1 MLREVINHMTASGLL
16 LLLFHPSSFITHP
29 LADMFLLQA
38 NTTALFSVADLQLIA
53 PELILT
59 VCACIALVME
69 VVLPYRKSKLI
80 AYFSLIGVG
89 FAGISLGVQYWYLR
103 DVLPLDGFYGMVRID
118 GFALIFK
125 SIFLVAAAQA
135 IAVSTRYLDIEGEQH
150 GEYYALVLFATV
162 GMMFLACGYDLIS
175 LYISLELMAL
185 TFYVLVAFTKREKRS
200 NEAAMKYF
208 LLGAFSSGV
217 LLYGM
222 SLLYGIAG
230 STNLA
235 EIGRS
240 VAAIAGTVGD
250 SGETVTASLRPM
262 LLLGMIALAAGLFF
276 KIAAVPFHM
285 WAPDAYEGAPTSVT
299 AFLSTGSKA
308 ASFAL
313 YARIF
318 IEALNT
324 MRADWA
330 PLLGL
335 VAAIT
340 IMVGNW
346 AAVTQ
351 ENSKRLL
358 AYSSISNA
366 GYLLLGLVAGNSY
379 GYIGLMIYLLVYT
392 LMNMGAFGIIISLR
406 RRGIIGDNVDDMTGL
421 AHKAPGMAAMM
432 AIFMLSLGG
441 LPMTGGFIGK
451 YFLFGGLL
459 QRGKADGKTWYYW
472 LAAWAII
479 NTVVS
484 FYYYIRFIKVMYLG
498 DRVADD
504 QPLALSP
511 ALRAALVASLVGI
524 LFIGLYPQPLIEIV
538 QRLVAPLAA
547 LGPLGL
553 K

>member
-1 MLREVINHMTASGLL
+1 
-16 LLLFHPSSFITHP
+16 
-29 LADMFLLQA
+29 MFLLQA
-38 NTTALFSVADLQLIA
+38 NSTSLISTADLQLIA

-59 VCACIALVME
+59 ACACVALVME
-69 VVLPYRKSKLI
+69 VILPYRKSKLT
-80 AYFSLIGVG
+80 AYFSLVAVALA
-89 FAGISLGVQYWYLR
+89 FLSLALQWWYMGPS
-103 DVLPLDGFYGMVRID
+103 LPFTGFYGMVRLD
-118 GFALIFK
+118 GFALLFK
-125 SIFLVAAAQA
+125 AIFLISAALA
-135 IAVSTRYLDIEGEQH
+135 IGISTRFLDIEGEQH
-150 GEYYALVLFATV
+150 GEYYSLILFATV
-162 GMMFLACGYDLIS
+162 GMMFIACGYDLIS

-185 TFYVLVAFTKREKRS
+185 TFYVLVAFTKRQKKS

-230 STNLA
+230 STNLGDIA
-235 EIGRS
+235 RRINEWAPQIQTALNL
-240 VAAIAGTVGD
+240 AAN
-250 SGETVTASLRPM
+250 SGVDPDQIVDLRPLM
-262 LLLGMIALAAGLFF
+262 LLAMIALGAGLFF
-276 KIAAVPFHM
+276 KVAAVPFHM
-285 WAPDAYEGAPTSVT
+285 WAPDVYEGAPTSVT

-318 IEALNT
+318 SEGLGG
-324 MRADWA
+324 MRDDWA

-366 GYLLLGLVAGNSY
+366 GYLLLGLVSANLY
-379 GYIGLMIYLLVYT
+379 GYLGLIIYIFVYT
-392 LMNMGAFGIIISLR
+392 LMNMGAFGVIISLR
-406 RRGIIGDNVDDMTGL
+406 RRGIIGDNVDDLTGL
-421 AHKAPGMAAMM
+421 AQKAPWMALMM

-441 LPMTGGFIGK
+441 LPVTGGFIGK
-451 YFLFGGLL
+451 YFLIGGLID
-459 QRGKADGKTWYYW
+459 RGKVDGKSWYYW
-472 LAAWAII
+472 LAGWAIL

-484 FYYYIRFIKVMYLG
+484 FYYYVRFIRVMYLG
-498 DRVADD
+498 DRIADNK
-504 QPLALSP
+504 PLALSP
-511 ALRAALVASLVGI
+511 PLQVALAVSVVGI
-524 LFIGLYPQPLIEIV
+524 LAIGIYPGPLINLTYKLIEPIIS
-538 QRLVAPLAA
+538 LGTFAA
-547 LGPLGL
+547 

>member
-1 MLREVINHMTASGLL
+1 MI
-16 LLLFHPSSFITHP
+16 
-29 LADMFLLQA
+29 LLQA
-38 NTTALFSVADLQLIA
+38 NTTSLISAADLQLIA

-59 VCACIALVME
+59 FCACVALVME
-69 VVLPYRKSKLI
+69 VILPYRKSKMT
-80 AYFSLIGVG
+80 AYFSLIGLALAFV
-89 FAGISLGVQYWYLR
+89 SLAVQWWYMGSA
-103 DVLPLDGFYGMVRID
+103 LPFNGFYGMVRID
-118 GFALIFK
+118 GFALLFK
-125 SIFLVAAAQA
+125 AIFLISAALA
-135 IAVSTRYLDIEGEQH
+135 IGLSTRFLDIEGEQH
-150 GEYYALVLFATV
+150 GEYYSLILFATV
-162 GMMFLACGYDLIS
+162 GMMFIACGYDLIS

-222 SLLYGIAG
+222 SLIYGVAG
-230 STNLA
+230 STN
-235 EIGRS
+235 IGDIGTS
-240 VAAIAGTVGD
+240 VSSLMPRIQAALDAAKATGALPDQITG
-250 SGETVTASLRPM
+250 LRPL

-276 KIAAVPFHM
+276 KVAAVPFHM
-285 WAPDAYEGAPTSVT
+285 WAPDVYEGAPTSVT

-318 IEALNT
+318 NEALGG

-366 GYLLLGLVAGNSY
+366 GYILLGLVAGNSY

-406 RRGIIGDNVDDMTGL
+406 RRGIIGDNVDDLTGL
-421 AHKAPGMAAMM
+421 AHKAPAMAAMM

-459 QRGKADGKTWYYW
+459 QRGKTDGKSWYYW
-472 LAAWAII
+472 QAAWAII

-498 DRVADD
+498 DRIADD
-504 QPLALSP
+504 KPLSLSP
-511 ALRAALVASLVGI
+511 ALQTALAVSVAGI
-524 LFIGLYPQPLIEIV
+524 IFIGVYPQPLINLT
-538 QRLVAPLAA
+538 QKLVAPLAA
-547 LGPLGL
+547 IGAVTL

>member
-1 MLREVINHMTASGLL
+1 ML
-16 LLLFHPSSFITHP
+16 
-29 LADMFLLQA
+29 LLQA
-38 NTTALFSVADLQLIA
+38 NTTELFSVADLQLIA

-59 VCACIALVME
+59 ACALLALVME
-69 VVLPYRKSKLI
+69 VVLPYRKSKLV
-80 AYFSLIGVG
+80 AYFAL
-89 FAGISLGVQYWYLR
+89 AGIVLAGVSLGAQFWFTK
-103 DVLPLDGFYGMVRID
+103 DILPLSGFYGTVRID
-118 GFALIFK
+118 GFALVFKAIF
-125 SIFLVAAAQA
+125 IIAAGLAVA
-135 IAVSTRYLDIEGEQH
+135 ISTRYLDIEGEQH

-162 GMMFLACGYDLIS
+162 GMMFLACGYDLIV

-222 SLLYGIAG
+222 SLLFGIAG
-230 STNLA
+230 STNLG
-235 EIGRS
+235 EIG
-240 VAAIAGTVGD
+240 AAINRLVPEVQNAIVANRESEAIQNAVAG
-250 SGETVTASLRPM
+250 LRPLM
-262 LLLGMIALAAGLFF
+262 LLAMIALGAGLFF
-276 KIAAVPFHM
+276 KVAAVPFHM
-285 WAPDAYEGAPTSVT
+285 WAPDVYEGAPTSVT

-318 IEALNT
+318 SEALGG
-324 MRADWA
+324 MRDDWA

-366 GYLLLGLVAGNSY
+366 GYLLLALVAHNLY
-379 GYIGLMIYLLVYT
+379 GFIGLIVYLFVYT

-406 RRGIIGDNVDDMTGL
+406 RRGIIGDNVDDLTGL
-421 AHKAPGMAAMM
+421 GDKAPVMAAMM
-432 AIFMLSLGG
+432 SIFMLSLGG
-441 LPMTGGFIGK
+441 LPVTGGFIGK
-451 YFLFGGLL
+451 YFLFGGLIE
-459 QRGKADGKTWYYW
+459 RGRVEGKAWYYV
-472 LAAWAII
+472 LAVWAII

-484 FYYYIRFIKVMYLG
+484 FYYYFRFIKVMYLG
-498 DRVADD
+498 DRIADTR
-504 QPLALSP
+504 PLALSP
-511 ALRAALVASLVGI
+511 ALQTALIVSVLGGLWIGI
-524 LFIGLYPQPLIEIV
+524 YPQPLVRVTRE
-538 QRLVAPLAA
+538 LVVATFGA
-547 LGPLGL
+547 LFS
-553 K
+553 

>member
-1 MLREVINHMTASGLL
+1 ML
-16 LLLFHPSSFITHP
+16 
-29 LADMFLLQA
+29 LLQA
-38 NTTALFSVADLQLIA
+38 NSTGLFNLVDLQLIV

-59 VCACIALVME
+59 ACACLALVME
-69 VVLPYRKSKLI
+69 VVLPYRKSKVV
-80 AYFSLIGVG
+80 AYFSL
-89 FAGISLGVQYWYLR
+89 AGIALAAASLVVQYLSSSGS
-103 DVLPLDGFYGMVRID
+103 PIDGFYGMIRLD
-118 GFALIFK
+118 GFALVFQG
-125 SIFLVAAAQA
+125 IFLIGAALA
-135 IAVSTRYLDIEGEQH
+135 IAISTRYLDIEGEQH

-162 GMMFLACGYDLIS
+162 GMMFLACGFDLIT

-222 SLLYGIAG
+222 SLLYGVAG
-230 STNLA
+230 STNLG
-235 EIGRS
+235 EIGRA
-240 VAAIAGTVGD
+240 VAEIASNTTQT
-250 SGETVTASLRPM
+250 GEASLRPM

-299 AFLSTGSKA
+299 AFLSTASKA

-318 IEALNT
+318 MEALNSI
-324 MRADWA
+324 RADWA

-366 GYLLLGLVAGNSY
+366 GYLLLGLVAGNTY
-379 GYIGLMIYLLVYT
+379 GYVGLLIYLLVYT
-392 LMNMGAFGIIISLR
+392 FMNMGAFGIIISLR
-406 RRGIIGDNVDDMTGL
+406 RRGIIGDNVDDLTGL

-432 AIFMLSLGG
+432 AVFMLSLGG

-459 QRGKADGKTWYYW
+459 QRGKVDGKNWYYW
-472 LAAWAII
+472 LAGWAII

-484 FYYYIRFIKVMYLG
+484 FYYYVRFIKVMYLG
-498 DRVADD
+498 DTIADD
-504 QPLALSP
+504 KPLSLSP
-511 ALRAALVASLVGI
+511 ALRTALVVSLVGI
-524 LFIGLYPQPLIEIV
+524 IFIGVYPQPLIKIV
-538 QRLVAPLAA
+538 QNLVGVWLHAA
-547 LGPLGL
+547 AQ
-553 K
+553 

>member
-1 MLREVINHMTASGLL
+1 ML
-16 LLLFHPSSFITHP
+16 
-29 LADMFLLQA
+29 LLQA
-38 NTTALFSVADLQLIA
+38 NTTTLFNAADLQLIA

-59 VCACIALVME
+59 LCACVALVME
-69 VVLPYRKSKLI
+69 VVLPYRKSKLT
-80 AYFSLIGVG
+80 AYFSLIGI
-89 FAGISLGVQYWYLR
+89 ALAALSLGVQGWYT
-103 DVLPLDGFYGMVRID
+103 DLPVTGFYGMVRID
-118 GFALIFK
+118 GFALVFK
-125 SIFLVAAAQA
+125 AIFLIAAALA
-135 IAVSTRYLDIEGEQH
+135 IAISTRYLDIEGEQH

-162 GMMFLACGYDLIS
+162 GMMFLGCGYDLIL

-222 SLLYGIAG
+222 SLLYGVAG
-230 STNLA
+230 STNLG
-235 EIGRS
+235 EIGQEVGRVFGS
-240 VAAIAGTVGD
+240 IAADPSSDFAK
-250 SGETVTASLRPM
+250 LRPM

-313 YARIF
+313 YARILF
-318 IEALNT
+318 EALPS

-379 GYIGLMIYLLVYT
+379 GYTGLMIYLLVYT

-406 RRGIIGDNVDDMTGL
+406 RRGIIGDNVDDLTGL
-421 AHKAPGMAAMM
+421 AQKAPAMAAMM
-432 AIFMLSLGG
+432 GIFMLSLGG

-459 QRGKADGKTWYYW
+459 ERGRTDGKSWYYW
-472 LAAWAII
+472 LAGWAII

-484 FYYYIRFIKVMYLG
+484 FYYYVRFIRVMYLG

-504 QPLALSP
+504 QALSLSP
-511 ALRAALVASLVGI
+511 ALQTALVASLVGI
-524 LFIGLYPQPLIEIV
+524 IAIGVYPQPLIKIV
-538 QRLVAPLAA
+538 QKLVAP
-547 LGPLGL
+547 
-553 K
+553 

>member
-1 MLREVINHMTASGLL
+1 MILI
-16 LLLFHPSSFITHP
+16 HPSSLILHP
-29 LADMFLLQA
+29 LSLIPHPLFLQA
-38 NTTALFSVADLQLIA
+38 GSTALFNVADLQLIA

-59 VCACIALVME
+59 ACACVALVME
-69 VVLPYRKSKLI
+69 VILPYRKSKLI
-80 AYFSLIGVG
+80 AYFALVSIAL
-89 FAGISLGVQYWYLR
+89 AAISLGVQWWY
-103 DVLPLDGFYGMVRID
+103 VGQSLPLNGFYGMVRID
-118 GFALIFK
+118 GFALLFK
-125 SIFLVAAAQA
+125 AIFLTAAAFA
-135 IAVSTRYLDIEGEQH
+135 IAISTRYLDIEGEQH

-162 GMMFLACGYDLIS
+162 GMMFLGCGYDLIV

-230 STNLA
+230 STNLG
-235 EIGRS
+235 EIGSS
-240 VAAIAGTVGD
+240 VGQIVSSMQEGTDAAGGLAT
-250 SGETVTASLRPM
+250 LRPM

-318 IEALNT
+318 MEALPA
-324 MRADWA
+324 MRVDWA

-335 VAAIT
+335 VAALT

-366 GYLLLGLVAGNSY
+366 GYLLLGLVAGNVY
-379 GYIGLMIYLLVYT
+379 GYVGLVIYLFVYT

-406 RRGIIGDNVDDMTGL
+406 RRGIIGDNVDDMAGL

-432 AIFMLSLGG
+432 TIFMLSLGG

-459 QRGKADGKTWYYW
+459 QRGQTEGKNWYYW
-472 LAAWAII
+472 LAIWAII

-498 DRVADD
+498 DHVADD
-504 QPLALSP
+504 KPLELSP
-511 ALRAALVASLVGI
+511 ALRTALVASLVGI
-524 LFIGLYPQPLIEIV
+524 IFVGIYPQPFISIAQKL
-538 QRLVAPLAA
+538 LSP
-547 LGPLGL
+547 
-553 K
+553 

>member
-1 MLREVINHMTASGLL
+1 ML
-16 LLLFHPSSFITHP
+16 
-29 LADMFLLQA
+29 LLQA
-38 NTTALFSVADLQLIA
+38 NTTSLINYSDLRLIA

-59 VCACIALVME
+59 VCACVALVME
-69 VVLPYRKSKLI
+69 VILPYRKSKLT
-80 AYFSLIGVG
+80 AYFSLIGIALAFV
-89 FAGISLGVQYWYLR
+89 SLALQKNMALT
-103 DVLPLDGFYGMVRID
+103 DGFYGMVRID
-118 GFALIFK
+118 GFAILFRA
-125 SIFLVAAAQA
+125 IFLISAALA
-135 IAVSTRYLDIEGEQH
+135 IGISTRYLDIEGEQH
-150 GEYYALVLFATV
+150 GEYYSLILFATV
-162 GMMFLACGYDLIS
+162 GMMFIACGYDLIS

-185 TFYVLVAFTKREKRS
+185 TFYVLVAFTKREKKS

-208 LLGAFSSGV
+208 LLGAFSSGI

-222 SLLYGIAG
+222 SMIYGVAG
-230 STNLA
+230 STNIG

-240 VAAIAGTVGD
+240 FSDI
-250 SGETVTASLRPM
+250 VTKINATINDPTMDKGILNLRPL
-262 LLLGMIALAAGLFF
+262 LLLGMIALGAGLFF

-285 WAPDAYEGAPTSVT
+285 WAPDVYEGAPTSVT

-318 IEALNT
+318 SEALPA

-366 GYLLLGLVAGNSY
+366 GYLLLALIANNEY
-379 GYIGLMIYLLVYT
+379 GRIGLIVYLFVYT
-392 LMNMGAFGIIISLR
+392 LMNMGAFGVIISLR
-406 RRGIIGDNVDDMTGL
+406 RRGIIGDNVDDLTGL
-421 AHKAPGMAAMM
+421 AHKAPVMAAMM

-441 LPMTGGFIGK
+441 LPVTGGFIGK
-451 YFLFGGLL
+451 YFLFGGLI
-459 QRGKADGKTWYYW
+459 QQGAAEHKTWYYW
-472 LAAWAII
+472 LAGWAII

-484 FYYYIRFIKVMYLG
+484 FAYYFRFIKVMYLG
-498 DRVADD
+498 DRIADNK
-504 QPLALSP
+504 PLALSP
-511 ALRAALVASLVGI
+511 ALQVALAVAVIGIIAVGV
-524 LFIGLYPQPLIEIV
+524 FPQPVIE
-538 QRLVAPLAA
+538 LAKT
-547 LGPLGL
+547 LMPSV
-553 K
+553 